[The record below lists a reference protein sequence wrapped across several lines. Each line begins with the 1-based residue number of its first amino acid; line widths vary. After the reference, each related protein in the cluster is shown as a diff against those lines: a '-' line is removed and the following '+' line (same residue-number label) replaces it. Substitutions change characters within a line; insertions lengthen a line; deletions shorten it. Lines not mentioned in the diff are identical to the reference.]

1 VARLKPF
8 SAWRSVRWKA
18 AGLLAATLLLLTA
31 AVLFERE
38 VTQSITAAS
47 ERSGIAR
54 MQAGAAQQVLSAAQ
68 DAETGQRG
76 FLLTGRAYYLEP
88 YQHAAARIASLLD
101 RLDELGKDTPW
112 LRDEAAPL
120 RDLVPR
126 KLAELEQTVAL
137 ARAGKDQEAV
147 DLVLTDEGKALMDD
161 IRVAVQRIMD
171 RAEAERAT
179 EVASAL
185 ARQRLASLGMQAAAA
200 LGVLLLGLAVLALL
214 LGRARLLET
223 RRRELLS
230 AAQLEAAVEHIRD
243 GVAVFDPEERLL
255 LRNSRFAGTIGLP
268 SALVRPGVS
277 LTDLAAAQRLD
288 PPLLSAPR
296 PGDTPAIAEAEQD
309 GRRLEVWRSAMPDG
323 GQMVAV
329 ADITRRVQAES
340 LARHAQ
346 KMEVLGQMTGGVA
359 HDFNN
364 LLQVVSTNLELVSKH
379 LAKQD
384 GPGREGMGR
393 EGMGRDGGD
402 GWLHARL
409 DAARAGAARGARLTR
424 HLLAFARR
432 QPLAPEPLDPAR
444 VLMGIE
450 DMLRRTLGEAVAM
463 ELVVGGGL
471 WAVRA
476 DPNQLENALLNLV
489 VNARDAMAGPGGETQ
504 GRLTIEVA
512 NASLDE
518 EYAARAAEV
527 TPGQYVMFAVT
538 DTGCGMAPEQLRRA
552 TEPFYTT
559 KGEGKGTGLGLSM
572 VFGFAKQSD
581 GHFQLYSELGHGTT
595 ARLYIPRTA
604 AAVRTPSPEP
614 VAVASGAGELVL
626 LVEDD
631 AAVQQVASDALASLG
646 YAVLAAEDAEA
657 AMRMLEGGAR
667 PDVLFTDVVM
677 PGPLTSRAL
686 AEQAQRMLP
695 GLAVLFT
702 SGYTQNSIVHNGELD
717 PGINLLSKPWRT
729 EDLARHLRTALGQA
743 RRPRT
748 PEALRVLLVE
758 DEMLVRMTTATMLA
772 DLGHDVLEAE
782 SGAEALARLAQGI
795 DLVVCDL
802 GLPDMDGL
810 ALVGRMRERLP
821 GIPVVVASGAA
832 RAGGEGVVWLGK
844 PYDEMALRSALD
856 EARAACAV

>member
-1 VARLKPF
+1 VAGLKLF

-18 AGLLAATLLLLTA
+18 AGLLLATLLLLAA

-38 VTQSITAAS
+38 VAQSIRAAID
-47 ERSGIAR
+47 RTGLAR
-54 MQAGAAQQVLSAAQ
+54 M
-68 DAETGQRG
+68 QRG

-88 YQHAAARIASLLD
+88 YQQATARVASVLD
-101 RLDELGKDTPW
+101 RLGELGKATPW
-112 LRDEAAPL
+112 LREEAAPL
-120 RDLVPR
+120 HDLVPR
-126 KLAELEQTVAL
+126 KMAELERTVEL
-137 ARAGKDQEAV
+137 ARAGQHQAAV
-147 DLVLTDEGKALMDD
+147 DLVLTDDGKALMDG
-161 IRVAVQRIMD
+161 IRATVQRLVD
-171 RAEAERAT
+171 RADAERAAQ
-179 EVASAL
+179 VASVL
-185 ARQRLASLGMQAAAA
+185 ARQRMASLGMQGAAA
-200 LGVLLLGLAVLALL
+200 LGILLLGMAVLALL
-214 LGRARLLET
+214 LGRARLLDT
-223 RRRELLS
+223 QRRERLS
-230 AAQLEAAVEHIRD
+230 AAQLEAAVEHVRD
-243 GVAVFDPEERLL
+243 GVAVFGPDERLL
-255 LRNSRFAGTIGLP
+255 LRNSRFAGTSGLP
-268 SALVRPGVS
+268 PEIVRPGVK
-277 LTDLAAAQRLD
+277 LADLAAAQRLE
-288 PPLLSAPR
+288 PPLLSDPR
-296 PGDTPAIAEAEQD
+296 PDAKPVIAEAQQD
-309 GRRLEVWRSAMPDG
+309 GRRLEIWRTAMPDG

-340 LARHAQ
+340 LARQAQ

-364 LLQVVSTNLELVSKH
+364 LLQVVSTNLELVSKR
-379 LAKQD
+379 LAQ
-384 GPGREGMGR
+384 
-393 EGMGRDGGD
+393 RDAQD

-450 DMLRRTLGEAVAM
+450 DMVRRTLGEAIAM

-476 DPNQLENALLNLV
+476 DPSQLENALLNLV
-489 VNARDAMAGPGGETQ
+489 VNARDAMTGPGGEPQ

-538 DTGCGMAPEQLRRA
+538 DTGIGMTPDQLRRA

-559 KGEGKGTGLGLSM
+559 KGEGRGTGLGLSM
-572 VFGFAKQSD
+572 VFGFAKQSE
-581 GHFQLYSELGHGTT
+581 GHFQLYSELGRGTT
-595 ARLYIPRTA
+595 ARLYIPRTV
-604 AAVRTPSPEP
+604 AAVRAPSPEP
-614 VAVASGAGELVL
+614 AATVPAQGELVL

-631 AAVQQVASDALASLG
+631 PGVRQVAGDALASLG
-646 YAVLAAEDAEA
+646 YSVLAAADAEA

-677 PGPLTSRAL
+677 PGPLSSRGL
-686 AEQAQRMLP
+686 AERAQRMLP

-717 PGINLLSKPWRT
+717 PGISLLSKPWRT
-729 EDLARHLRTALGQA
+729 EDLARHLRTALDQA
-743 RRPRT
+743 RKPRT
-748 PEALRVLLVE
+748 PHALRVLLVE
-758 DEMLVRMTTATMLA
+758 DEMLVRMTTAGMLA

-782 SGAEALARLAQGI
+782 TGAEALMRLAQGI

-810 ALVGRMRERLP
+810 ALVRQMRERLP

-832 RAGGEGVVWLGK
+832 KAEGQDIVWLGK
-844 PYDEMALRSALD
+844 PYDEIALRSAL
-856 EARAACAV
+856 EQAQAACASAA

>member
-1 VARLKPF
+1 MAGLRLL
-8 SAWRSVRWKA
+8 SAWPSVRWKA
-18 AGLLAATLLLLTA
+18 AGLMLATLLLLA
-31 AVLFERE
+31 AAMLFERE
-38 VTQSITAAS
+38 VSQSIRAAIERTAL
-47 ERSGIAR
+47 AR
-54 MQAGAAQQVLSAAQ
+54 AQAGAALQVLSAVQ

-88 YQHAAARIASLLD
+88 YQQAAARVALVLD
-101 RLDELGKDTPW
+101 RLGELGKDTPW
-112 LRDEAAPL
+112 LREESAPL
-120 RDLVPR
+120 RELVPR
-126 KLAELEQTVAL
+126 KMAELGRTVEL
-137 ARAGKDQEAV
+137 AHAGQHQAAT
-147 DLVLTDEGKALMDD
+147 DLVLTDDGKVLMDD
-161 IRVAVQRIMD
+161 IRLTVQRIVD
-171 RAEAERAT
+171 RAEAERAAQ
-179 EVASAL
+179 VASVL
-185 ARQRLASLGMQAAAA
+185 ARQRTASVGMQAAAA
-200 LGVLLLGLAVLALL
+200 LGITLLGLAVLALL
-214 LGRARLLET
+214 LGRARLLDT
-223 RRRELLS
+223 QRRERLA

-243 GVAVFDPEERLL
+243 GVAVFDPEERLV
-255 LRNSRFAGTIGLP
+255 LRNSRFAATIGLP
-268 SALVRPGVS
+268 PEIVRPGVPLS
-277 LTDLAAAQRLD
+277 DLAAAQRLE
-288 PPLLSAPR
+288 PPLLSHPR
-296 PGDTPAIAEAEQD
+296 PHGQAVVAEAQQD
-309 GRRLEVWRSAMPDG
+309 SRRLEIWRTAMPDG

-340 LARHAQ
+340 LARQAQ

-364 LLQVVSTNLELVSKH
+364 LLQVVSTNLELVSKR
-379 LAKQD
+379 LVA
-384 GPGREGMGR
+384 REGQ
-393 EGMGRDGGD
+393 DS
-402 GWLHARL
+402 WLQARL

-450 DMLRRTLGEAVAM
+450 DMLRRTIGEAIAM

-476 DPNQLENALLNLV
+476 DPSQLENALLNLV
-489 VNARDAMAGPGGETQ
+489 VNARDAMTGPAGEAQ

-538 DTGCGMAPEQLRRA
+538 DTGTGMTPDQLRRA

-559 KGEGKGTGLGLSM
+559 KGEGRGTGLGLSM
-572 VFGFAKQSD
+572 VFGFAKQSE
-581 GHFQLYSELGHGTT
+581 GHFQLYSEPGRGTT
-595 ARLYIPRTA
+595 ARLYIPRTT
-604 AAVRTPSPEP
+604 AAVRAPSPEP
-614 VAVASGAGELVL
+614 AAVAPAQGELVL

-631 AAVQQVASDALASLG
+631 PGVRQVAGDALASMG
-646 YAVLAAEDAEA
+646 YSVLAAPDAGA
-657 AMRMLEGGAR
+657 ALRMLEDGAR

-677 PGPLTSRAL
+677 PGPLSSRGL
-686 AEQAQRMLP
+686 AERAQRMMP

-729 EDLARHLRTALGQA
+729 EDLARHVRAVLDLA
-743 RRPRT
+743 RRPRAAH
-748 PEALRVLLVE
+748 ALRVLLVE
-758 DEMLVRMTTATMLA
+758 DEMLVRMTTAAMLA

-782 SGAEALARLAQGI
+782 TGAEALARLALGI

-810 ALVGRMRERLP
+810 ALVGQVRERLP
-821 GIPVVVASGAA
+821 GVPVVVASGAA
-832 RAGGEGVVWLGK
+832 RTEAQDVVWLGK
-844 PYDEMALRSALD
+844 PYDESALRSALD
-856 EARAACAV
+856 QARAACASAA

>member
-1 VARLKPF
+1 MAGLTPF

-18 AGLLAATLLLLTA
+18 AVLLLATLSLLVA
-31 AVLFERE
+31 ALLFERE
-38 VTQSITAAS
+38 VSRSITAALD
-47 ERSGIAR
+47 RTALAR
-54 MQAGAAQQVLSAAQ
+54 MQAGAVRQMLSAVQ

-88 YQHAAARIASLLD
+88 YQHAVARVAAALD
-101 RLDELGKDTPW
+101 HLIELGKGTPW
-112 LRDEAAPL
+112 LLEEAAPL
-120 RDLVPR
+120 QELVPR
-126 KLAELEQTVAL
+126 KMAELRRTLEL
-137 ARAGKDQEAV
+137 AHAGQQQAAI
-147 DLVLTDEGKALMDD
+147 DLVLTDDGKILMDD
-161 IRVAVQRIMD
+161 IRLTVQRVAD
-171 RAEAERAT
+171 RAESER
-179 EVASAL
+179 SAQVESVL
-185 ARQRLASLGMQAAAA
+185 ARQRVASVGVQAASA

-223 RRRELLS
+223 QRRERLS
-230 AAQLEAAVEHIRD
+230 AAQLEAAVEHVRD
-243 GVAVFDPEERLL
+243 GVAVFGPDERLL
-255 LRNSRFAGTIGLP
+255 LRNRRFARTIGLP
-268 SALVRPGVS
+268 PEAVRPGVM
-277 LTDLAAAQRLD
+277 LADLAAAQRLE
-288 PPLLSAPR
+288 PPLLSDPR
-296 PGDTPAIAEAEQD
+296 PGDTPAIAEAQQD
-309 GRRLEVWRSAMPDG
+309 GRRLEVWRASMPDG

-329 ADITRRVQAES
+329 ADITRRVQAEG
-340 LARHAQ
+340 LARQAQ

-364 LLQVVSTNLELVSKH
+364 LLQVVSANLELVSKH
-379 LAKQD
+379 LAQGHAQD
-384 GPGREGMGR
+384 A
-393 EGMGRDGGD
+393 
-402 GWLHARL
+402 WLQTRL
-409 DAARAGAARGARLTR
+409 DAARDGAARGARLTR

-450 DMLRRTLGEAVAM
+450 DMLRRTLGETIAM

-489 VNARDAMAGPGGETQ
+489 VNARDAMTGPDGEAQ

-518 EYAARAAEV
+518 AYAPRAAEV

-538 DTGCGMAPEQLRRA
+538 DTGAGMTPEQLRRA

-559 KGEGKGTGLGLSM
+559 KGEGRGTGLGLSM
-572 VFGFAKQSD
+572 VFGFAKQSE
-581 GHFQLYSELGHGTT
+581 GHFQLYSELGRGTT

-604 AAVRTPSPEP
+604 TAVRAP
-614 VAVASGAGELVL
+614 VAEPAVIAPGQGELVL

-631 AAVQQVASDALASLG
+631 LAVRQVAGDALACLG
-646 YAVLAAEDAEA
+646 YSVLAAADAGGA
-657 AMRMLEGGAR
+657 LRMLESGAR

-677 PGPLTSRAL
+677 PGPLSSRAL
-686 AEQAQRMLP
+686 AERAQRMLP

-717 PGINLLSKPWRT
+717 AGINLLSKPWRT
-729 EDLARHLRTALGQA
+729 EDLARHLRTALDRA
-743 RRPRT
+743 RKPRT
-748 PEALRVLLVE
+748 PDALRVLLVE

-772 DLGHDVLEAE
+772 DLGHNVLEAE
-782 SGAEALARLAQGI
+782 TGAEALARLAQGV

-810 ALVGRMRERLP
+810 ALVGRVRERLP

-832 RAGGEGVVWLGK
+832 RAGGQDIIWLGK
-844 PYDEMALRSALD
+844 PYDEVALRSALD
-856 EARAACAV
+856 QAQASCTSAA

>member
-1 VARLKPF
+1 MAGLKPF
-8 SAWRSVRWKA
+8 SMWRSVRWKA
-18 AGLLAATLLLLTA
+18 AFLLLATLSLLTA

-38 VTQSITAAS
+38 VSQSIRVALDRTAL
-47 ERSGIAR
+47 AR
-54 MQAGAAQQVLSAAQ
+54 MQGGAARQVLSAVQ

-88 YQHAAARIASLLD
+88 YQHAVTRVVAALD
-101 RLDELGKDTPW
+101 HLIKLGEGTPW
-112 LRDEAAPL
+112 LLEEAAPL
-120 RDLVPR
+120 QELVPR
-126 KLAELEQTVAL
+126 KMAELRRTLEL
-137 ARAGKDQEAV
+137 AQGGQHQAAIDV
-147 DLVLTDEGKALMDD
+147 VLTDDGKVLMDD
-161 IRVAVQRIMD
+161 IRLTVQRVAD
-171 RAEAERAT
+171 RAESER
-179 EVASAL
+179 SAQVESVL
-185 ARQRLASLGMQAAAA
+185 ARQRVASLGVQAAST

-223 RRRELLS
+223 RRRERLS
-230 AAQLEAAVEHIRD
+230 AAQLEAAMEHVRD

-255 LRNSRFAGTIGLP
+255 LRNSRFARTIGLP
-268 SALVRPGVS
+268 PEIVRPGV
-277 LTDLAAAQRLD
+277 LLADLAAAQRLE
-288 PPLLSAPR
+288 PPLLSDPR
-296 PGDTPAIAEAEQD
+296 PGDTPAIAEAQQD
-309 GRRLEVWRSAMPDG
+309 GRRLEVWRAAMPDG

-340 LARHAQ
+340 LARQAQ

-364 LLQVVSTNLELVSKH
+364 LLQVVSANLELVSKH
-379 LAKQD
+379 LAQGHAQD
-384 GPGREGMGR
+384 A
-393 EGMGRDGGD
+393 
-402 GWLHARL
+402 WLQTRL
-409 DAARAGAARGARLTR
+409 DAACAGAARGAQLTR

-450 DMLRRTLGEAVAM
+450 DMLRRTLGETIAM

-471 WAVRA
+471 WMVRA

-489 VNARDAMAGPGGETQ
+489 VNARDAMTGPEGEAQ

-538 DTGCGMAPEQLRRA
+538 DTGAGMTPEQLRRA

-559 KGEGKGTGLGLSM
+559 KGEGRGTGLGLSM
-572 VFGFAKQSD
+572 VFGFAKQSE
-581 GHFQLYSELGHGTT
+581 GHFQLYSELGRGTT

-604 AAVRTPSPEP
+604 AVVRAPLAEPAVIAPGR
-614 VAVASGAGELVL
+614 GELVL

-631 AAVQQVASDALASLG
+631 PAVRQVAGDALASLG
-646 YAVLAAEDAEA
+646 YSVLAAAEA
-657 AMRMLEGGAR
+657 GEALRMLEGGAR

-677 PGPLTSRAL
+677 PGPLSSRTL
-686 AEQAQRMLP
+686 AERAQRMLP

-717 PGINLLSKPWRT
+717 AGINLLSKPWRT
-729 EDLARHLRTALGQA
+729 EDLARHLRSALDHA
-743 RRPRT
+743 RKPRT
-748 PEALRVLLVE
+748 PDALRVLLVE

-782 SGAEALARLAQGI
+782 TGAEALARLAQGI

-810 ALVGRMRERLP
+810 ALVGRVRERLP

-832 RAGGEGVVWLGK
+832 RAGGQDIVWLGK
-844 PYDEMALRSALD
+844 PYDEVTLRSALD
-856 EARAACAV
+856 QARASCASAT

>member
-1 VARLKPF
+1 MAGLKPF
-8 SAWRSVRWKA
+8 SPWRSVRGKA
-18 AGLLAATLLLLTA
+18 VLLLLATLLLLAA
-31 AVLFERE
+31 AVLSERE
-38 VTQSITAAS
+38 GARSIQAAID
-47 ERSGIAR
+47 RGGLAR
-54 MQAGAAQQVLSAAQ
+54 MQAGAVRQVLSTVQ

-88 YQHAAARIASLLD
+88 YQQAAARIASVLG
-101 RLDELGKDTPW
+101 RLDELGRGTPW
-112 LRDEAAPL
+112 LRAESAPL
-120 RDLVPR
+120 RELVPR
-126 KLAELEQTVAL
+126 KMAELERTVGL
-137 ARAGKDQEAV
+137 ARAGQHQAAL
-147 DLVLTDEGKALMDD
+147 DLVLTDDGKALMDD
-161 IRVAVQRIMD
+161 IRLTVRRIVD
-171 RAEAERAT
+171 RAEAERAA
-179 EVASAL
+179 EVASVM
-185 ARQRLASLGMQAAAA
+185 ARERVASLGTQAAAA

-223 RRRELLS
+223 QRRERLS

-243 GVAVFDPEERLL
+243 GVAVFDPEERLV
-255 LRNSRFAGTIGLP
+255 LRNSRFARTIGLP
-268 SALVRPGVS
+268 PDAVRPGVK
-277 LTDLAAAQRLD
+277 LADLAAAQRLE
-288 PPLLSAPR
+288 PPLLSDPR
-296 PGDTPAIAEAEQD
+296 PGDTPAVAEAQQD
-309 GRRLEVWRSAMPDG
+309 GRRLEVWRTAMPDG
-323 GQMVAV
+323 GQMVAA

-340 LARHAQ
+340 LARQAQ

-379 LAKQD
+379 LAQ
-384 GPGREGMGR
+384 
-393 EGMGRDGGD
+393 RDAQNA
-402 GWLHARL
+402 WLQARL
-409 DAARAGAARGARLTR
+409 DAARAGAARGAQATR

-450 DMLRRTLGEAVAM
+450 DMLRRTLGEAIAM

-476 DPNQLENALLNLV
+476 DPGQLENALLNLV
-489 VNARDAMAGPGGETQ
+489 VNARDAMTGPDGERR

-538 DTGCGMAPEQLRRA
+538 DTGIGMTPEQLRRA

-559 KGEGKGTGLGLSM
+559 KGEGRGTGLGLSM
-572 VFGFAKQSD
+572 VFGFAKQSE
-581 GHFQLYSELGHGTT
+581 GHFQLYSEPGRGTT

-604 AAVRTPSPEP
+604 APVRAPSPEP
-614 VAVASGAGELVL
+614 AATAPGQGELVL

-631 AAVQQVASDALASLG
+631 PGVRQVAGDALMSLG
-646 YAVLAAEDAEA
+646 YSVLTAVDAEA
-657 AMRMLEGGAR
+657 ALRMLEGGAR

-677 PGPLTSRAL
+677 PGPLSSRGL
-686 AEQAQRMLP
+686 AERAQRMVP

-717 PGINLLSKPWRT
+717 PGISLLSKPWRT
-729 EDLARHLRTALGQA
+729 EDLARHLRTAIDQA
-743 RRPRT
+743 RKPRT
-748 PEALRVLLVE
+748 RDALRVLLVE
-758 DEMLVRMTTATMLA
+758 DEMLVRMTTAGMLA

-810 ALVGRMRERLP
+810 ALVGQVRERLP

-832 RAGGEGVVWLGK
+832 RSEGEGIVWLGK
-844 PYDEMALRSALD
+844 PYDEFALRSALD
-856 EARAACAV
+856 QARAACASAA

>member
-1 VARLKPF
+1 MARLKPF
-8 SAWRSVRWKA
+8 SAWRSVRPKA
-18 AGLLAATLLLLTA
+18 AGLLLATLLLLTA

-38 VTQSITAAS
+38 VSQSIQAATA
-47 ERSGIAR
+47 RSGLAR
-54 MQAGAAQQVLSAAQ
+54 LQAGAAQQVLTAVQ

-101 RLDELGKDTPW
+101 RLDALGRDTPW
-112 LRDEAAPL
+112 LREEAAPL

-126 KLAELEQTVAL
+126 KMAELEQTVAL
-137 ARAGKDQEAV
+137 AHAGRDQEAL
-147 DLVLTDEGKALMDD
+147 DLVLTDDGKALMDD
-161 IRVAVQRIMD
+161 IRAAVQRIVD
-171 RAEAERAT
+171 RAEKERAA
-179 EVASAL
+179 EVASVL
-185 ARQRLASLGMQAAAA
+185 AHQRLASVGMQAAAA
-200 LGVLLLGLAVLALL
+200 LGVSLLGLAVLALL

-223 RRRELLS
+223 RRREQLS
-230 AAQLEAAVEHIRD
+230 AAQLAAAVEHIRD
-243 GVAVFDPEERLL
+243 GVAMFDPENRLL
-255 LRNSRFAGTIGLP
+255 LSNSRFAATVGLP
-268 SALVRPGVS
+268 PALVRPGVP
-277 LTDLAAAQRLD
+277 LADLAAAQRLD

-296 PGDTPAIAEAEQD
+296 PGDTPAIAETEQD

-379 LAKQD
+379 LADRDGARRDGTGQD
-384 GPGREGMGR
+384 GA
-393 EGMGRDGGD
+393 GRDGGD

-450 DMLRRTLGEAVAM
+450 DMLRRTVGEAVAM

-476 DPNQLENALLNLV
+476 DPGQLENALLNLV
-489 VNARDAMAGPGGETQ
+489 VNARDAMTGPGGEQ
-504 GRLTIEVA
+504 SGRLTIEVA

-538 DTGCGMAPEQLRRA
+538 DTGCGMTPEQLRRA

-559 KGEGKGTGLGLSM
+559 KGEGRGTGLGLSM
-572 VFGFAKQSD
+572 VFGFAKQSE
-581 GHFQLYSELGHGTT
+581 GHFQLYSELGRGTT

-604 AAVRTPSPEP
+604 AAVRTLSPEP
-614 VAVASGAGELVL
+614 AAVAAGGGELVL

-631 AAVQQVASDALASLG
+631 PAVRQVASDALASLG
-646 YAVLAAEDAEA
+646 YAVLAAADAEA
-657 AMRMLEGGAR
+657 ALRMLEGGAR

-686 AEQAQRMLP
+686 AERAQRMLP
-695 GLAVLFT
+695 GLAVLYT
-702 SGYTQNSIVHNGELD
+702 SGYTQNSVVHNGELD

-729 EDLARHLRTALGQA
+729 EDLARHLRTVLDGA

-795 DLVVCDL
+795 DLMVCDL

-810 ALVGRMRERLP
+810 ALVGQVRERLP
-821 GIPVVVASGAA
+821 GVPVVVASGAA
-832 RAGGEGVVWLGK
+832 RAEAEGVVWLGK

-856 EARAACAV
+856 QARSACAV

>member
-1 VARLKPF
+1 MADLKPF

-18 AGLLAATLLLLTA
+18 AGLLAATLLLLAA

-38 VTQSITAAS
+38 VTQSITAAG

-88 YQHAAARIASLLD
+88 YQHAAARVSSLLD

-120 RDLVPR
+120 RELVPR

-137 ARAGKDQEAV
+137 ARAGKGQEAV
-147 DLVLTDEGKALMDD
+147 DLVLTDDGKALMDD
-161 IRVAVQRIMD
+161 IRVTVQRIMD
-171 RAEAERAT
+171 RAEAERVA

-185 ARQRLASLGMQAAAA
+185 ARQHLASLGMQAAAA

-230 AAQLEAAVEHIRD
+230 TAQLEAAVEHIRD
-243 GVAVFDPEERLL
+243 GVAVFDPEDCLL

-268 SALVRPGVS
+268 PEAVRPGVPLS
-277 LTDLAAAQRLD
+277 DLAAAQRLE

-296 PGDTPAIAEAEQD
+296 PGDTPAIAETEQD

-323 GQMVAV
+323 GQMIAV

-379 LAKQD
+379 LAKRDGAKQD
-384 GPGREGMGR
+384 GTGLDE
-393 EGMGRDGGD
+393 GD

-538 DTGCGMAPEQLRRA
+538 DTGCGMTSEQLRRA

-559 KGEGKGTGLGLSM
+559 KEEGKGTGLGLSM

-604 AAVRTPSPEP
+604 AAVRAPSPEP
-614 VAVASGAGELVL
+614 VAMAPGQGELVL

-631 AAVQQVASDALASLG
+631 AAVRQVASDALGSLG

-657 AMRMLEGGAR
+657 ALRMLEGGAR

-677 PGPLTSRAL
+677 PGPLTSRGL

-717 PGINLLSKPWRT
+717 PGISLLSKPWRT
-729 EDLARHLRTALGQA
+729 EDLARRLRTALGQA
-743 RRPRT
+743 RKPRT

-758 DEMLVRMTTATMLA
+758 DETLVRMTTATMLA

-782 SGAEALARLAQGI
+782 TGAEALARLAQGI

-802 GLPDMDGL
+802 GLPDIDGL
-810 ALVGRMRERLP
+810 ALVGRIRERLP

-832 RAGGEGVVWLGK
+832 RIGGEGIVWLGK

>member
-1 VARLKPF
+1 MAGLKPF
-8 SAWRSVRWKA
+8 SAWRSVRPKA
-18 AGLLAATLLLLTA
+18 AGLLLATLLLLA
-31 AVLFERE
+31 ASVLCGRE
-38 VTQSITAAS
+38 VSQSIQAAAD
-47 ERSGIAR
+47 RGRLAR
-54 MQAGAAQQVLSAAQ
+54 LQAGAALQVLLTAQ

-88 YQHAAARIASLLD
+88 YQHAAARMASLLD
-101 RLDELGKDTPW
+101 RLDELDRDTPW
-112 LRDEAAPL
+112 LREEAAPL
-120 RDLVPR
+120 RELVPR
-126 KLAELEQTVAL
+126 KMAELEQTVAL
-137 ARAGKDQEAV
+137 AHAGKDHEAV
-147 DLVLTDEGKALMDD
+147 DLVLTDDGKALMDD
-161 IRVAVQRIMD
+161 IRATVQRIAG
-171 RAEAERAT
+171 RAEAERAA

-214 LGRARLLET
+214 LGRARLLDT
-223 RRRELLS
+223 RRREQLL
-230 AAQLEAAVEHIRD
+230 AAQLQAAVEHVRD
-243 GVAVFDPEERLL
+243 GVAVFGPDERLV
-255 LRNSRFAGTIGLP
+255 LRNSRFARTAGLP
-268 SALVRPGVS
+268 PDLVRPGV
-277 LTDLAAAQRLD
+277 LLAELAAAQRLD
-288 PPLLSAPR
+288 PPLLSDPR
-296 PGDTPAIAEAEQD
+296 PGDTPAIAEAQQD
-309 GRRLEVWRSAMPDG
+309 GRRLEIWRTAMPDG

-340 LARHAQ
+340 LARQAQ

-379 LAKQD
+379 LA
-384 GPGREGMGR
+384 E
-393 EGMGRDGGD
+393 RDGGD
-402 GWLHARL
+402 GRLHARL

-444 VLMGIE
+444 LLMGIE

-476 DPNQLENALLNLV
+476 DPGQLENALLNLV
-489 VNARDAMAGPGGETQ
+489 VNARDAMTGLDGERT
-504 GRLTIEVA
+504 GRLTVEVA

-518 EYAARAAEV
+518 DYAARAAEV

-538 DTGCGMAPEQLRRA
+538 DTGCGMTPEQLRRA

-559 KGEGKGTGLGLSM
+559 KGEGHGTGLGLSM

-581 GHFQLYSELGHGTT
+581 GHFQLYSEPGRGTT

-604 AAVRTPSPEP
+604 AAVRAPSPEP
-614 VAVASGAGELVL
+614 AVVAPGQGELVL

-631 AAVQQVASDALASLG
+631 PGVRQVARDALASLG
-646 YAVLAAEDAEA
+646 YAVLAAADAEA
-657 AMRMLEGGAR
+657 ALRMLEGGAR

-677 PGPLTSRAL
+677 PGPLSSRGL
-686 AEQAQRMLP
+686 AERAQRMLP

-717 PGINLLSKPWRT
+717 PGLSLLSKPWRT
-729 EDLARHLRTALGQA
+729 EDLARHLRTALDGA
-743 RRPRT
+743 RKPRA
-748 PEALRVLLVE
+748 PKALRVLLVE
-758 DEMLVRMTTATMLA
+758 DEMLVRMTTAIMLA
-772 DLGHDVLEAE
+772 ELGHDVLEAE
-782 SGAEALARLAQGI
+782 TGAEALARLAQGV

-810 ALVGRMRERLP
+810 ALVDQVRERLP
-821 GIPVVVASGAA
+821 GIPVVVASGAV
-832 RAGGEGVVWLGK
+832 RAEGKGIVWLGK
-844 PYDEMALRSALD
+844 PYDEAALRSALD
-856 EARAACAV
+856 QARAACARAA

>member
-1 VARLKPF
+1 MAGLKPF
-8 SAWRSVRWKA
+8 SPWHSVRWKA
-18 AGLLAATLLLLTA
+18 AGLLLATLLLLA
-31 AVLFERE
+31 AALLFERE
-38 VTQSITAAS
+38 VAQSIQAATD
-47 ERSGIAR
+47 RSGLAR
-54 MQAGAAQQVLSAAQ
+54 MQSSAAQQVLSAVQ

-88 YQHAAARIASLLD
+88 YQHAVARVGAVLD
-101 RLDELGKDTPW
+101 HLGELGRDTPW

-120 RDLVPR
+120 HELVPR
-126 KLAELEQTVAL
+126 KMAEMARTVEL
-137 ARAGKDQEAV
+137 ARAGQDQAAV
-147 DLVLTDEGKALMDD
+147 DLVMTDDGKTLMDD
-161 IRVAVQRIMD
+161 IRVTVQRIVD
-171 RAEAERAT
+171 RAEAERAA
-179 EVASAL
+179 EVASVL
-185 ARQRLASLGMQAAAA
+185 ARQRLASLGMQGAAA

-214 LGRARLLET
+214 LGRARLLDT
-223 RRRELLS
+223 QRRERLS
-230 AAQLEAAVEHIRD
+230 AAQLEAAVEHVRD
-243 GVAVFDPEERLL
+243 GVAVFGPEERLL
-255 LRNSRFAGTIGLP
+255 LRNSRFARTAGLP
-268 SALVRPGVS
+268 PEIVRPGVT
-277 LTDLAAAQRLD
+277 LAELAAVQRLE
-288 PPLLSAPR
+288 PPLLSDPR
-296 PGDTPAIAEAEQD
+296 PGDAPAIAEAQQD
-309 GRRLEVWRSAMPDG
+309 GRRLEVWRTAMPDG

-340 LARHAQ
+340 LARQAQ

-379 LAKQD
+379 LAKRD
-384 GPGREGMGR
+384 GA
-393 EGMGRDGGD
+393 GRDAQD
-402 GWLHARL
+402 AWLHARL
-409 DAARAGAARGARLTR
+409 DAAPAGAARGARRTPPR
-424 HLLAFARR
+424 LAFARR

-489 VNARDAMAGPGGETQ
+489 VNARDAMTGPDGERH
-504 GRLTIEVA
+504 GRLTVEVA

-538 DTGCGMAPEQLRRA
+538 DTGCGMTPEQLRRA

-559 KGEGKGTGLGLSM
+559 KGEGRGTGLGLSM
-572 VFGFAKQSD
+572 VFGFAKQSE
-581 GHFQLYSELGHGTT
+581 GHFQLYSELGRGTT

-604 AAVRTPSPEP
+604 AAVQAPPPEP
-614 VAVASGAGELVL
+614 TATVPGQGELVL

-631 AAVQQVASDALASLG
+631 PGVRQVAGDALASLG
-646 YAVLAAEDAEA
+646 YAVLAAADAEA
-657 AMRMLEGGAR
+657 ALRMLEGGAR

-677 PGPLTSRAL
+677 PGPLSSRGL
-686 AEQAQRMLP
+686 AERAQRMLP

-717 PGINLLSKPWRT
+717 PGVSLLSKPWRT
-729 EDLARHLRTALGQA
+729 EDLARHLRTVLDQA
-743 RRPRT
+743 RKPHT
-748 PEALRVLLVE
+748 PEAMRVLLVE

-782 SGAEALARLAQGI
+782 TGTEALARLAQGI

-810 ALVGRMRERLP
+810 ALVDRVRERLP

-832 RAGGEGVVWLGK
+832 RAEGQGIVWLGK
-844 PYDEMALRSALD
+844 PYDEFALRSALD
-856 EARAACAV
+856 QARAACASAA

>member
-1 VARLKPF
+1 MAGLRLF

-18 AGLLAATLLLLTA
+18 AGLLLATLLLLAA

-38 VTQSITAAS
+38 VSQSIKAAID
-47 ERSGIAR
+47 RTGLAR
-54 MQAGAAQQVLSAAQ
+54 AQAGAALQVLSVVQ

-88 YQHAAARIASLLD
+88 YQQAAARVPLVLD
-101 RLDELGKDTPW
+101 RLGELGKDTPW
-112 LRDEAAPL
+112 LREESAPL
-120 RDLVPR
+120 RELVPR
-126 KLAELEQTVAL
+126 KMAEMERTVELAH
-137 ARAGKDQEAV
+137 AGQHQAAT
-147 DLVLTDEGKALMDD
+147 DLVLTDDGKALMDD
-161 IRVAVQRIMD
+161 IRLTVQRIMD
-171 RAEAERAT
+171 RAEAERLT
-179 EVASAL
+179 QVESVL
-185 ARQRLASLGMQAAAA
+185 TRQRMASLGMQAAAA

-214 LGRARLLET
+214 LGRARLLDT
-223 RRRELLS
+223 QQRERLA
-230 AAQLEAAVEHIRD
+230 AAQLEAAVEHVRD
-243 GVAVFDPEERLL
+243 GVAMFGPDDRLL
-255 LRNSRFAGTIGLP
+255 LHNGCFAGTIGLP
-268 SALVRPGVS
+268 PGIVRPGVPLS
-277 LTDLAAAQRLD
+277 DLAAAQRLD
-288 PPLLSAPR
+288 PPLLSYPR
-296 PGDTPAIAEAEQD
+296 PDAQPVIAEAQQD
-309 GRRLEVWRSAMPDG
+309 SRRLEIWRTAMPDG

-340 LARHAQ
+340 LARQAQ

-364 LLQVVSTNLELVSKH
+364 LLQVVSANLELVSKH
-379 LAKQD
+379 LAQGGAQD
-384 GPGREGMGR
+384 AQ
-393 EGMGRDGGD
+393 
-402 GWLHARL
+402 LQARM
-409 DAARAGAARGARLTR
+409 DAARAGVARGARLTR

-444 VLMGIE
+444 LLMGIE
-450 DMLRRTLGEAVAM
+450 DMLRRTIGEAIAM

-489 VNARDAMAGPGGETQ
+489 VNARDAMTGRVGEPQ

-518 EYAARAAEV
+518 DYAARAAEV

-538 DTGCGMAPEQLRRA
+538 DTGTGMTPDQLRRA

-572 VFGFAKQSD
+572 VFGFAKQSE
-581 GHFQLYSELGHGTT
+581 GHFQLYSEPGHGTT
-595 ARLYIPRTA
+595 ARLYIPRTTA
-604 AAVRTPSPEP
+604 VVRPPSVELAAVAP
-614 VAVASGAGELVL
+614 GQGELVL

-631 AAVQQVASDALASLG
+631 PGVRQVAGDALTSLG
-646 YAVLAAEDAEA
+646 YSVLAAADAEA
-657 AMRMLEGGAR
+657 ALRVLEGGAR
-667 PDVLFTDVVM
+667 PDMLFTDVVM
-677 PGPLTSRAL
+677 PGPLSSRRL

-717 PGINLLSKPWRT
+717 PGISLLSKPWRT
-729 EDLARHLRTALGQA
+729 EDLARHVRAVLDQA
-743 RRPRT
+743 RKPRA
-748 PEALRVLLVE
+748 PHALRVLLVE
-758 DEMLVRMTTATMLA
+758 DEMLVRMTTAAMLA
-772 DLGHDVLEAE
+772 DIGHDVLEAE
-782 SGAEALARLAQGI
+782 TGAEALARLAHGI

-810 ALVGRMRERLP
+810 ALVGRVRERLP

-832 RAGGEGVVWLGK
+832 KAEGQDVVWLGK
-844 PYDEMALRSALD
+844 PYDETALRSALD
-856 EARAACAV
+856 QARAACASAA